1 MNMPTAVRTVLGKY
15 AVFSGRATRSEFWYW
30 VLAIFLVSIVLSLID
45 GAFIAPGMGYEPYS
59 PEAGS
64 PLQMLFSLATLLPSL
79 GVTVRRL
86 HDTDRSGWWIL
97 LGLIPIIG
105 SLILLWW
112 YIQRGTEGDNRFGPP
127 ADLVA

>member
-15 AVFSGRATRSEFWYW
+15 AVFSGRATRAEFWYW
-30 VLAIFLVSIVLSLID
+30 VLAIVLVSIGLSIID
-45 GAFIAPGMGYEPYS
+45 GAFIAPGMGHEPYS
-59 PEAGS
+59 PEAVR
-64 PLQMLFSLATLLPSL
+64 PLQLLFNLATLLPSL

-86 HDTDRSGWWIL
+86 HDTDRAGWWIL

-105 SLILLWW
+105 GLILLWW

-127 ADLVA
+127 ADLAA